1 MAKPSKK
8 SKSPTDLTID
18 AIIAAAHGDPFAFLG
33 MQEVGSDIVI
43 RTLQPGAIAVT
54 VLDGITGKTVAEL
67 PRLRQEGFFAG
78 PVGQAKRFPYR
89 LKVDYGNGYNETKED
104 PYRFPPVL
112 GDLDVH
118 LLGEGTHLSLYRR
131 LGAHVMTMDGVPG
144 VAFAVWAPNAQRVS
158 VVGDFNQWDGRIH
171 PMRRRIGV
179 GVWEIFLPGVEPGA
193 LYKYEIKAADGRL
206 LPAKADP
213 YGYAAEQP
221 PKNASVVY
229 DLKAYAWGDAAW
241 LERRQSVVARNA
253 PVSIYEVHLGSWKRR
268 PEEGNRSLTYRELAD
283 DLGAYVKDMGFTHIE
298 LLPIHEHPFTGSW
311 GYQPIGLYAPT
322 SRFGSPDDFRWFIE
336 HMHEQGIGVIIDWV
350 AGHFPTDAHGL
361 ANFDGTHLYE
371 HADPRQGLH
380 KDWNTADLQFWP
392 PRSNQ
397 LPLFQRLVLA
407 GGVPCR
413 RAKGRCGR
421 LDALS
426 RLFPEGRRVD
436 TQPVRR
442 QREIWRPSIFCAA

>member
-1 MAKPSKK
+1 MMAKPSKK

-144 VAFAVWAPNAQRVS
+144 VAFAVWAPNARRVS
-158 VVGDFNQWDGRIH
+158 VVGDFNRLGWTDPSDAPAH
-171 PMRRRIGV
+171 RRRRLGDLSSRRRT
-179 GVWEIFLPGVEPGA
+179 GTRSTST
-193 LYKYEIKAADGRL
+193 KSRRRDGRL

-221 PKNASVVY
+221 PKTASVVY
-229 DLKAYAWGDAAW
+229 DLKAYAWAMPRGWNVGSRSSRAM
-241 LERRQSVVARNA
+241 RRSASTKFTSV
-253 PVSIYEVHLGSWKRR
+253 HGS
-268 PEEGNRSLTYRELAD
+268 
-283 DLGAYVKDMGFTHIE
+283 
-298 LLPIHEHPFTGSW
+298 
-311 GYQPIGLYAPT
+311 
-322 SRFGSPDDFRWFIE
+322 
-336 HMHEQGIGVIIDWV
+336 
-350 AGHFPTDAHGL
+350 AGP
-361 ANFDGTHLYE
+361 
-371 HADPRQGLH
+371 
-380 KDWNTADLQFWP
+380 
-392 PRSNQ
+392 
-397 LPLFQRLVLA
+397 
-407 GGVPCR
+407 R
-413 RAKGRCGR
+413 RAIGR
-421 LDALS
+421 
-426 RLFPEGRRVD
+426 
-436 TQPVRR
+436 
-442 QREIWRPSIFCAA
+442 